1 MSGVWPASA
10 GFRPLVHPLQN
21 GPAMSLAP
29 SSRRPVRT
37 GFAILSL
44 LAPLAAVVATGCATE
59 DPDIEDGER
68 EQFPDGKA
76 DGGLEDGTPEARGV
90 LALVNDRSVT
100 LDELDLDAGLSSR
113 VARNIIAHRE
123 GPDGSFDTLAEL
135 DAVPYVGPAT
145 LRQLLAYAR
154 DTGRVVA
161 APRVEVVFSPQPAAT
176 THTRKVA
183 EWVRAARH
191 SIDIAMYSYSD
202 AEIGAALADARARGV
217 EVRFLFDTA
226 SEDRKLDLAGRT
238 GSRSGKLEAAGI
250 DVRWV
255 NKILHHKFAIIDGP
269 RDDASRAQTA
279 RLVTGSGNWSYG
291 GASIYDENTVFI
303 DGAGELAVSY
313 QREFD
318 LLWEHAADFQTATVF
333 PFVASTADL
342 DAAGLAD
349 ADPDAD
355 ALFTSPN
362 FTVLDGATTF
372 RIDRTR
378 TTVSDALV
386 AAIGRARTSI
396 HVASGHLRLRAVAE
410 ALVAAKQARPEL
422 DVRVY
427 LDQQEY
433 ISAWGHDA
441 QLAELATCRENATTP
456 ARRWNCE
463 TKDFLFGKEIGDAG
477 VDVRY
482 KTYAYRWDYSYAL
495 QMHHKF
501 LIVDGQELF
510 TGSYNL
516 SMNAEQATFENLVH
530 LRGATY
536 APVVAAFAREF
547 ERLWNTGRTPDRLPG
562 LRSAIASASSI
573 PLVFDSMALSWQEV
587 TELRALVR
595 ANCAVVDSIAYRDE
609 PASHRTCP
617 R

>member
-1 MSGVWPASA
+1 VSGRGRIPAAVA
-10 GFRPLVHPLQN
+10 GSRPLVRPLQTR
-21 GPAMSLAP
+21 PAMSF
-29 SSRRPVRT
+29 RRPVRT
-37 GFAILSL
+37 GFALLSL
-44 LAPLAAVVATGCATE
+44 LAGVATGCATD
-59 DPDIEDGER
+59 DPDIEDGELAG
-68 EQFPDGKA
+68 FPDGKA

-90 LALVNDRSVT
+90 LALVNDRAVT
-100 LDELDLDAGLSSR
+100 LDELDHAAGLSSR
-113 VARNIIAHRE
+113 VARNIITHRD

-154 DTGRVVA
+154 ETGRVVA
-161 APRVEVVFSPQPAAT
+161 APRVEVIFSPQPAAT
-176 THTRKVA
+176 THTKKVA
-183 EWVRAARH
+183 EWVRGARH

-202 AEIGAALADARARGV
+202 SEIAAALADARARGV
-217 EVRFLFDTA
+217 EVRFLFETA
-226 SEDRKLDLAGRT
+226 AEDRKLELAARP
-238 GSRSGKLEAAGI
+238 GSKSGKIEAADI

-269 RDDASRAQTA
+269 RDDAGRAQTA

-303 DGAGELAVSY
+303 DGAGELAVSF

-318 LLWEHAADFQTATVF
+318 LLWAHAADFQTATVF

-342 DAAGLAD
+342 DAVGLDD
-349 ADPDAD
+349 ADPDAG
-355 ALFTSPN
+355 ALFTSAN
-362 FTVLDGATTF
+362 FTVQRGATTF
-372 RIDRTR
+372 RIDRTS
-378 TTVSDALV
+378 TAVSDALV

-396 HVASGHLRLRAVAE
+396 HVASGHLRLRAVSE

-433 ISAWGHDA
+433 ISASGHNA
-441 QLAELATCRENATTP
+441 QLAELAACRASATTP
-456 ARRWNCE
+456 ARQWNCE
-463 TKDFLFGKEIGDAG
+463 TKDFLFGKQLGDAG

-501 LIVDGQELF
+501 LLIDGQELF

-536 APVVAAFAREF
+536 APVVATFEREF
-547 ERLWNTGRTPDRLPG
+547 ERLWNTGRAPDRLAG
-562 LRSAIASASSI
+562 LRATIAGASTI

-587 TELRALVR
+587 TELRSLIR
-595 ANCAVVDSIAYRDE
+595 ASCTVVDTTEYRE
-609 PASHRTCP
+609 NPSSHRTCP